1 MKKILSLFGLV
12 GLSLIAACATKPPP
26 VKPAASNV
34 EASRAE
40 PAKNCKEI
48 GNVEGR
54 VTNINGKFE
63 EALEDLKLDAARKG
77 ANFVQIQQTGSLGKS
92 VAGTAYLCVD

>member
-1 MKKILSLFGLV
+1 MKKVLIALSFSSLF
-12 GLSLIAACATKPPP
+12 AACSTPPPP

-34 EASRAE
+34 KATREE

-77 ANFVQIQQTGSLGKS
+77 ANFVQIQQTGALGKS
-92 VAGTAYLCVD
+92 VTGVAFLCADY